1 MSAGTIQ
8 GSQVKAKL
16 FRGFSEPSRLA
27 IIEALRQGSLTVN
40 EIVEITGLTQPNVSN
55 HLGCLRSCG
64 LVTNHSSGR
73 FIRYQLK
80 STHINEMLGLADR
93 ILAEVSTTI
102 EGCPNDPDNPPPYNE
117 QRG

>member
-1 MSAGTIQ
+1 MSTISVQ
-8 GSQVKAKL
+8 SSQVKAKL

-64 LVTNHSSGR
+64 LVTSQSAGR

-80 STHINEMLGLADR
+80 SASISEMLGLADR
-93 ILAEVSTTI
+93 ILTEVSATI
-102 EGCPNDPDNPPPYNE
+102 EACPNEPSNPPPCNE
-117 QRG
+117 E